1 MCDFV
6 KDGTIPDLAVY
17 PDLKNTVE
25 ETIYSSKQF
34 TQTLYSY
41 VLFSEKELTNEIGI
55 YMRTLTTAGNGRIL
69 TNVDYVSFNDIP
81 GGFAL
86 LGINSTN
93 IVTPISSITGGS
105 GNFLNASGF
114 TYFDKSSGEILV
126 YFTKC

>member
-6 KDGTIPDLAVY
+6 KDGATPDLVVY
-17 PDLKNTVE
+17 TDLKNAVK
-25 ETIYSSKQF
+25 ETIYSSRNF

-41 VLFSEKELTNEIGI
+41 ALFSETELTNEIGV
-55 YMRTLTTAGNGRIL
+55 YMRTLTTAANGKIL

-86 LGINSTN
+86 LSINSMN
-93 IVTPISSITGGS
+93 MVTFVSSITGGS

-114 TYFDKSSGEILV
+114 TYFDKSNGEILV